1 MSTSISSTMYNKN
14 RLGWLR
20 TRSNLFMWL
29 SRKSFQIN
37 VCYNLRY
44 GNEHLDIFNLRI
56 MLNIQRSNYLLIL
69 TIISDKTNNV
79 MRLDLSCLVNLLP
92 NSFICGN
99 KLWHNL
105 NGDYIHK
112 WKIPLNG
119 YFGEYWNPLSLGFLH
134 SSPIFWIRY
143 HKKVLY
149 HFIT

>member
-1 MSTSISSTMYNKN
+1 MGNWMDSIPISSSAIAMLMLWPGHMY
-14 RLGWLR
+14 LYLI
-20 TRSNLFMWL
+20 F
-29 SRKSFQIN
+29 RK
-37 VCYNLRY
+37 
-44 GNEHLDIFNLRI
+44 

-105 NGDYIHK
+105 NGDYIHM